1 LISYIVVMNKKKSF
15 LALILLAIVGISFA
29 NNPTISKAT
38 YFFNRGEFAELR
50 TLSDSLKKTPTPDRE
65 YCRQVDSLCEIASRI
80 LLDFS
85 LSEPKAEAQI
95 RTKIGNFTLEDKN
108 RWEKNDWLEYK
119 VIDNQK
125 RYFNRA
131 VSNLKLRLNQQSDS
145 LNHRA
150 APIDSL
156 TAFRLR
162 HTAHAIAQTSQP
174 GALSTPI
181 HFTLT
186 YTLSVKPD
194 AVPAGETI
202 RCWLP
207 FPKENRTRQSS
218 ILLLEASKKDYKIAP
233 DSSGHRS
240 IYMEKRAIANK
251 PTEFRIKVSYTGSAQ
266 YFDLSKTKIAPY
278 KKKSELYQHYTAQQ
292 GRHIVFSEHIKTL
305 TNKIVGKEKHPEKIV
320 QKIYE
325 WIDAHII
332 WSGALEYSTMD
343 NIPEYVL
350 QHRRGDC
357 GMQTLL
363 FMTMA
368 RYKGIPAKWQSGWML
383 HPNKVN
389 LHDWCE
395 VYYEGVGWVPLDMSF
410 GLQPTNKH
418 QLRYFYMSGID
429 AYRLIVNDDISVPFI
444 PKKEYLRSEPID
456 FQRGEV
462 EWKKNNL
469 YFDKWSYHMDV
480 DYQK

>member
-1 LISYIVVMNKKKSF
+1 MNKKLSF
-15 LALILLAIVGISFA
+15 LVLILLGIAGMSLA
-29 NNPTISKAT
+29 NNPAISKAT
-38 YFFNRGEFAELR
+38 YLFSRGEFAELR
-50 TLSDSLKKTPTPDRE
+50 AFSDSLQKSASPNSI

-80 LLDFS
+80 QLDFN
-85 LSEPKAEAQI
+85 LSEPKAEALI

-108 RWEKNDWLEYK
+108 RWEQNDWLEYK
-119 VIDNQK
+119 IIDHQK
-125 RYFNRA
+125 RYFSRA
-131 VSNLKLRLNQQSDS
+131 VSNLKLRFNQHNDS
-145 LNHRA
+145 LNHRS

-156 TAFRLR
+156 SAFRLR
-162 HTAHAIAQTSQP
+162 HTAQVIAQTTHP

-181 HFTLT
+181 RFTLT
-186 YTLSVKPD
+186 YSISVKPD
-194 AVPAGETI
+194 AVSAGETV

-207 FPKENRTRQSS
+207 FPKENRARQSNV
-218 ILLLEASKKDYKIAP
+218 LLLEASKKDYKIAP

-240 IYMEKRAIANK
+240 IYMEKKAVANK
-251 PTEFRIKVSYTGSAQ
+251 PTEFRIKLSYTGSAQ

-292 GRHIVFSEHIKTL
+292 GRHIVFSEHINAL

-368 RYKGIPAKWQSGWML
+368 RYKGIPVKWQSGWML
-383 HPNKVN
+383 HPNEVN

-410 GLQPTNKH
+410 GLQPSNKH
-418 QLRYFYMSGID
+418 SVRYFYMSGMD
-429 AYRLIVNDDISVPFI
+429 AYRFIVNDEISAPFT
-444 PKKEYLRSEPID
+444 PKKDYMRSEPID

-462 EWKKNNL
+462 EWKGGNL
-469 YFDKWSYHMDV
+469 YFDKWTYRMDV
-480 DYQK
+480 DYQ

>member
-1 LISYIVVMNKKKSF
+1 LD
-15 LALILLAIVGISFA
+15 
-29 NNPTISKAT
+29 
-38 YFFNRGEFAELR
+38 
-50 TLSDSLKKTPTPDRE
+50 DSLRRTDPIKTG
-65 YCRQVDSLCEIASRI
+65 YYQIDSLCEIASRI
-80 LLDFS
+80 QLDFS

-95 RTKIGNFTLEDKN
+95 RTKIGPFTLADKN
-108 RWEKNDWLEYK
+108 TWENNDWLEYK
-119 VIDNQK
+119 IIDGQK

-131 VSNLKLRLNQQSDS
+131 VSNLKLRLNQYNDS
-145 LNHRA
+145 VSHRPT
-150 APIDSL
+150 PIDSL

-162 HTAHAIAQTSQP
+162 HTTQVITQTTQS
-174 GALSTPI
+174 GTLSTPVR
-181 HFTLT
+181 FTLT
-186 YTLSVKPD
+186 YSVSVKPD
-194 AVPAGETI
+194 AVPAGEI
-202 RCWLP
+202 VRCWLP
-207 FPKENRTRQSS
+207 YPKENRARQNN
-218 ILLLEASKKDYKIAP
+218 IKLLETSQQEYQLSP
-233 DSSGHRS
+233 DSAGHRS
-240 IYMEKRAIANK
+240 IYMEKRAIAGR
-251 PTEFRIKVSYTGSAQ
+251 PTDFRIRFSYTGAAQ
-266 YFDLSKTKIAPY
+266 YFDLDKVNISAY
-278 KKKSELYQHYTAQQ
+278 KKKTILYQQYTAQQ
-292 GRHIVFSEHIKTL
+292 GRHILFTTHIKSL
-305 TNKIVGKEKHPEKIV
+305 ADKIVGKEKHPEKIV
-320 QKIYE
+320 QKLYE
-325 WIDAHII
+325 WINAHII

-363 FMTMA
+363 FITMA
-368 RYKGIPAKWQSGWML
+368 RYKGIPVKWQSGWML

-444 PKKEYLRSEPID
+444 PKKEYLRSEPVD